1 VIKLRFIVNG
11 KLNGGVAYGI
21 VGIRNR
27 TPNKMTNGWRYTVKK
42 LLLATTISSLL
53 AGNALAQDN
62 AQADTQ
68 DAAETK
74 KDYEKIVVTGTSRA
88 RLVAETPQST
98 TSMGAQEVA
107 KLSMSSQA
115 DVLRYVPGIKVEGG
129 GGEVATN
136 LQVRGLPSSGQFQ
149 FTPLLYDGS
158 PTLSAFGLNSSA
170 YDVYYRND
178 LGIERVEFVRG
189 GVSNLFG
196 QGSVAGVINYLSKKG
211 TELSESTVQLELSD
225 NNRKRIDFATSG
237 PLNEKGMYYAMS
249 GFYRYDEGPIDTGL
263 PTEGYQLR
271 GNIHKEF
278 DDGSGYFTI
287 YGQAI
292 DDEVQFFLPLPLDS
306 QSRERVAGNDGREV
320 ESTQTFYASGLSYDT
335 ADGRY
340 RTPIEEGV
348 ATRGGSIS
356 MEFSKDLG
364 NDYSVLARAKYASYD
379 HQFNLFLDGDGIINV
394 PETQSEYLANRG
406 LDDLGAAEFTYAG
419 TDVVLPEGDLLFAN
433 RILDRDRPATD
444 FSSELN
450 VVKYLDVGDF
460 SHSITVG
467 TFFSSAEA
475 EDNNV
480 ITRYLGEFN
489 NQARLVDLTITD
501 ADDNSVI
508 VSQNGVTGPGISF
521 SDTTISARR
530 TAFYIADQM
539 QNDDWIIDVGLRWEE
554 IDGTITREGSETVVV
569 NDDPILYEDLQVNVT
584 GNGVL
589 THGKVDNSELAY
601 SIAALY
607 KMADNFNVYANYSR
621 GFFFPELRGVAF
633 NPNGEPGSYES
644 EIVKQAEIGAK
655 FFFNDFIGTM
665 ALFKT
670 DLEDRRSVDFVND
683 ENGVAVE
690 VPVFQSTEAYGVE
703 LVGSYNITDDLI
715 FDANFTY
722 TDHEFTEY
730 DSDPSVIGNELRR
743 KPKIMFNSSLRYTLD
758 DWDISFYHNYHGKN
772 YTNDANSVELDDFHV
787 FRLDTGYTWEFG
799 QGERLRASIAVWN
812 LFDSDGI
819 TEGSPRLGNSQTAGE
834 SYFVGRPI
842 LPRRVSLRLRYDF

>member
-1 VIKLRFIVNG
+1 
-11 KLNGGVAYGI
+11 
-21 VGIRNR
+21 
-27 TPNKMTNGWRYTVKK
+27 MKK
-42 LLLATTISSLL
+42 LLLATTISSLF
-53 AGNALAQDN
+53 AGTALAQETDGLT
-62 AQADTQ
+62 ADENTEQ
-68 DAAETK
+68 RKAE
-74 KDYEKIVVTGTSRA
+74 YEQIVVTGTSRA
-88 RLVAETPQST
+88 RLIAETPQST
-98 TSMGAQEVA
+98 TSIGEAEVA

-178 LGIERVEFVRG
+178 LGIQRVEFVRG

-196 QGSVAGVINYLSKKG
+196 QGSVAGVINYISKKG
-211 TELSESTVQLELSD
+211 SEVAESTVQLELSD
-225 NNRKRIDFATSG
+225 NNRKRLDFATSG
-237 PLNEKGMYYAMS
+237 PLNEKGMYYALS

-263 PTEGYQLR
+263 PTEGYQIR

-292 DDEVQFFLPLPLDS
+292 DDQVQFFLPIPLDS
-306 QSRERVAGNDGREV
+306 QSRERVAGNDGSEV

-335 ADGRY
+335 TNGRY
-340 RTPIEEGV
+340 TTPIDEGV
-348 ATRGGSIS
+348 ATSGGSIS
-356 MEFSKDLG
+356 MEFQKELG
-364 NDYSVLARAKYASYD
+364 NDYSLLARAKYASYD

-406 LDDLGAAEFTYAG
+406 LGDIENAHFTYAG
-419 TDVVLPEGDLLFAN
+419 TSIPVPEGDLLFEN
-433 RILDRDRPATD
+433 RILDRDRPVTD

-450 VVKYLDVGDF
+450 LVKYFDVGEF
-460 SHSITVG
+460 SHSVTVG
-467 TFFSSAEA
+467 TFFSSSEA
-475 EDNNV
+475 DDDNV

-489 NQARLVDLTITD
+489 NQARLIDLTIG
-501 ADDNSVI
+501 DDENNQI
-508 VSQNGVTGPGISF
+508 VVSENGITGPGISY
-521 SDTTISARR
+521 SNATISARR

-539 QNDDWIIDVGLRWEE
+539 QSDDWIIDVGLRWEN
-554 IDGTITREGSETVVV
+554 IDGTITREGSETVVM
-569 NDDPILYEDLQVNVT
+569 NDDPLLHPNLQMNVT
-584 GNGVL
+584 GNGQI
-589 THGKVDNSELAY
+589 THGNVSNSEVAY

-607 KMADNFNVYANYSR
+607 KLADNFNVYANYSR

-633 NPNGEPGSYES
+633 TPNGEPGTYES
-644 EIVKQAEIGAK
+644 EIVKQAELGAK
-655 FFFNDFIGTM
+655 FFFNDFVGTI

-683 ENGVAVE
+683 ENGVAIE

-703 LVGSYNITDDLI
+703 MVGSYNITDNLI

-730 DSDPSVIGNELRR
+730 DSDPSIIGNELRR
-743 KPKIMFNSSLRYTLD
+743 KPKVMFNSSLRYTLD

-787 FRLDTGYTWEFG
+787 FRLDTGYTWELG
-799 QGERLRASIAVWN
+799 QGERIRTSIAVWN

-819 TEGSPRLGNSQTAGE
+819 TEGSPRLGNNQTAGE

-842 LPRRVSLRLRYDF
+842 LPRRVSLRVRYDF